1 MTDIIKTVIRPNRL
15 KAVFAAGALALAM
28 GATLA
33 GTALAQTGAQKALI
47 DAAKSRGEVGEQSD
61 GFVGVRTSTDADTR
75 EAITVT
81 NNARRQAYASR
92 GAEAGVSATVAGA
105 RMFESQLQPR
115 IRSGEWFRNAQ
126 GQWVQR

>member
-1 MTDIIKTVIRPNRL
+1 MTDTIKNLSRRGGL
-15 KAVFAAGALALAM
+15 KAVFAAGAVALAM
-28 GATLA
+28 GVALA

-47 DAAKSRGEVGEQSD
+47 DSAKSRGEVGEQAD

-81 NNARRQAYASR
+81 NSARRQAYANR
-92 GAEAGVSATVAGA
+92 GAEAGVSAAVAGA
-105 RMFESQLQPR
+105 RMFESQLLPR
-115 IRSGEWFRNAQ
+115 ISSGEWYRNAQ